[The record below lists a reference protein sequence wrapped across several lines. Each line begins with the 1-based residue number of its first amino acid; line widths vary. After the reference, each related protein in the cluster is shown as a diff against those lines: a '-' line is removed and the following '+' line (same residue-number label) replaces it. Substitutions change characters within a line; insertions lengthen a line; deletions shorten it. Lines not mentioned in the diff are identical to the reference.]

1 MRRKADRVLD
11 RQDGEPILALRTDD
25 RAKLEAVSNPTPKTR
40 VSSRT
45 TCSYEE
51 CFVMQN
57 RLFDLAGP
65 LALFDGFA
73 QVRPRTIW
81 ATDSQAVRETEHGYE
96 FSIDLPGVDPNTV
109 EVAAEGTVLFVRAER
124 KPRFEG
130 KEAGIKS
137 GRERYSRQF
146 DLQRPID
153 TAGVTASLDQGVL
166 SIVVN
171 KADAAKRVKIP
182 VRVTPGQA
190 S

>member
-1 MRRKADRVLD
+1 
-11 RQDGEPILALRTDD
+11 
-25 RAKLEAVSNPTPKTR
+25 
-40 VSSRT
+40 
-45 TCSYEE
+45 
-51 CFVMQN
+51 MQN

-73 QVRPRTIW
+73 QARPRTLW
-81 ATDSQAVRETEHGYE
+81 ATDSQAVRETEHGFE

-130 KEAGIKS
+130 KEAGIKP

-153 TAGVTASLDQGVL
+153 TANVSASLEQGVL
-166 SIVVN
+166 SITVN
-171 KADAAKRVKIP
+171 KADVAKRVKIP